1 MYFVDV
7 DVICKL
13 AHWNILPHLPDL
25 LGCQW
30 NQIATVSSL
39 RYRAQRAIETPD
51 GKLFITSAAALK
63 VVECIRL
70 MRAMPAPDA
79 AVLEDLT
86 EIAQVD
92 PGEAVLIAV
101 MLGDPVGKFITG
113 DKRAL
118 RALSQHSLATSL
130 AGKIVLVEQILELCV
145 DQKGREWLLANI
157 REHKG
162 IDKAISMIVGSD
174 CDASLENLSAGLDS
188 YIREIGNLCHPS
200 MIANNITFDV
210 APTN

>member
-13 AHWNILPHLPDL
+13 AHWDILPHLPDL

-51 GKLFITSAAALK
+51 GKLFFSSAAAFR

-70 MRAMPAPDA
+70 MSAMPAPDA
-79 AVLEDLT
+79 AVLEDLND
-86 EIAQVD
+86 IAQVD

-101 MLGDPVGKFITG
+101 TLGDPAGVFITG

-118 RALSQHSLATSL
+118 RALAQHPLAARL
-130 AGKIVLVEQILELCV
+130 AGKVVLVEQVLQLCLNH
-145 DQKGREWLLANI
+145 KGREWLLASI
-157 REHKG
+157 REHRT
-162 IDKAISMIVGSD
+162 IDKAISMIVGSR
-174 CDASLENLSAGLDS
+174 CDASLENLSAGLCS

-200 MIANNITFDV
+200 MIANDITLNL
-210 APTN
+210 APAN